1 MGGQSFL
8 YFGLHSDYVSERNLV
23 KGTIK
28 FSFINYSNLF
38 YCEKDEN
45 ISHLFLSEYNIG
57 YIFLYVASVLIFI
70 NIVHGGDA
78 FPM

>member
-1 MGGQSFL
+1 MEKKIKSFVFNGIHVGRVGGQSFL
-8 YFGLHSDYVSERNLV
+8 YFGLHSDYVGERNLV

-45 ISHLFLSEYNIG
+45 ISHLFL
-57 YIFLYVASVLIFI
+57 
-70 NIVHGGDA
+70 
-78 FPM
+78 

>member
-1 MGGQSFL
+1 MVGQAFL
-8 YFGLHSDYVSERNLV
+8 YFGVHSDYESERNLS

-57 YIFLYVASVLIFI
+57 YILDVASVVIFI
-70 NIVHGGDA
+70 NNVHV
-78 FPM
+78 